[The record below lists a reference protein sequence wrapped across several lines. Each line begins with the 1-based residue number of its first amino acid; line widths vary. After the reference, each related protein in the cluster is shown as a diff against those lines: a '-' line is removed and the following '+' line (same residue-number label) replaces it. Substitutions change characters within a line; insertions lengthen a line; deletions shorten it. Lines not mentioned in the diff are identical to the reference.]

1 MTISLRNR
9 RAGAAATATALALAS
24 LAALAGTAAS
34 ASASDRPTAKAPA
47 PEAAL
52 APATATAT
60 ATEAE
65 TALAPASAAAPKAAS
80 PAASASPASPASGNP
95 ASVSALTL
103 PRPTGPYATGR
114 DTLFLTDHRRAD
126 PWVPAAGPRRLLVS
140 LHYPARPGS
149 GGEPAPY
156 MPEAEARPM
165 LAQRGLDD
173 PEWPGLVAATRTHS
187 RTAAR
192 PAPGRFPLVLL
203 SPGFGTPRA
212 TLTGLAEELA
222 SRGYVVATADHAYES
237 TGTELPD
244 GRVLPCAA
252 CDEVDAQP
260 DEAGRRRV
268 LAAVASGRAADF
280 SFLLDRLTGPRP
292 AWRHAGT
299 IDPRRVGMAGH
310 SIGGNAAASTMV
322 ADRRVDAGVTMD
334 GTFFDPLPA
343 RGLDRRPFLMLGTEA
358 GHAPGADTSW
368 DEGWDRLDGFKR
380 WLTVRD
386 SGHFTFTDTPVIGEQ
401 LGIVDPA
408 VPLSAARSTTI
419 TRAYVT
425 AFFDR
430 SLRGRPARL
439 LDGPAPAHPEVL
451 FRHP

>member
-24 LAALAGTAAS
+24 LAALAGTATPAS
-34 ASASDRPTAKAPA
+34 ASGRATTAALA
-47 PEAAL
+47 PEAA
-52 APATATAT
+52 AFSS
-60 ATEAE
+60 
-65 TALAPASAAAPKAAS
+65 ASGD
-80 PAASASPASPASGNP
+80 PAA
-95 ASVSALTL
+95 VSALTL

-114 DTLFLTDHRRAD
+114 DTLFLTDHERTD
-126 PWVPAAGPRRLLVS
+126 PWVPAAGARRLPVS

-149 GGEPAPY
+149 GGDPAPY
-156 MPEAEARPM
+156 MPETEARLM

-173 PEWPGLVAATRTHS
+173 PEWPGMVAATRTFS
-187 RTAAR
+187 RTDAR

-260 DEAGRRRV
+260 DEAGRREV
-268 LAAVASGRAADF
+268 LAAVATGRAADF

-299 IDPRRVGMAGH
+299 IDARRVGMAGH
-310 SIGGNAAASTMV
+310 SIGGNAAASTMA
-322 ADRRVDAGVTMD
+322 ADRRVDAGVNMD
-334 GTFFDPLPA
+334 GTFFDPAPA
-343 RGLDRRPFLMLGTEA
+343 RGLDRRPFLMLGTDP
-358 GHAPGADTSW
+358 GHAPGGDTSW

-386 SGHFTFTDTPVIGEQ
+386 SGHFTFTDNPAIGEQ
-401 LGIVDPA
+401 LGIVDPEA
-408 VPLSAARSTTI
+408 PLSAARSTTI

-451 FRHP
+451 FQHP

>member
-24 LAALAGTAAS
+24 LAALAGTATPAS
-34 ASASDRPTAKAPA
+34 ASGRARASG
-47 PEAAL
+47 
-52 APATATAT
+52 PATAAT
-60 ATEAE
+60 VS
-65 TALAPASAAAPKAAS
+65 APASAAALKPAS
-80 PAASASPASPASGNP
+80 PAASTPPASGDP
-95 ASVSALTL
+95 AAPSPFTL

-114 DTLFLTDHRRAD
+114 DTLFLTDHERTD
-126 PWVPAAGPRRLLVS
+126 PWVPAAGARQLLVS

-149 GGEPAPY
+149 DGDPAPY
-156 MPEAEARPM
+156 MPEAEARLM
-165 LAQRGLDD
+165 LAQRGLDA
-173 PEWPGLVAATRTHS
+173 PEWPGLVAATRTFS
-187 RTAAR
+187 RTDAR

-222 SRGYVVATADHAYES
+222 SRGYVVATADHPYES

-244 GRVLPCAA
+244 GRVLTCAA

-260 DEAGRRRV
+260 DEAARRKV
-268 LAAVASGRAADF
+268 LAAVSAGRAADF

-292 AWRHAGT
+292 VWRHAGA
-299 IDPRRVGMAGH
+299 IDARRVGMAGH
-310 SIGGNAAASTMV
+310 SIGGNAAASTMA
-322 ADRRVDAGVTMD
+322 ADPRVDAGVNMD
-334 GTFFDPLPA
+334 GTFFDPAPA
-343 RGLDRRPFLMLGTEA
+343 RGLGGRPFLMLGTDP
-358 GHAPGADTSW
+358 GHAPGAGDTSW
-368 DEGWDRLDGFKR
+368 DEGWARLDGFKR

-386 SGHFTFTDTPVIGEQ
+386 SGHFTFTDTPAIGEQ
-401 LGIVDPA
+401 LGIVDPDA
-408 VPLSAARSTTI
+408 PLSAVRSTTI

-439 LDGPAPAHPEVL
+439 LDGPSPAHPEVL
-451 FRHP
+451 FQRH

>member
-9 RAGAAATATALALAS
+9 RTGAAATATALALAS
-24 LAALAGTAAS
+24 LAALAGTVTPAS
-34 ASASDRPTAKAPA
+34 ASGRATTAASA
-47 PEAAL
+47 PEAA
-52 APATATAT
+52 AFSS
-60 ATEAE
+60 
-65 TALAPASAAAPKAAS
+65 ASGD
-80 PAASASPASPASGNP
+80 PAA
-95 ASVSALTL
+95 VSALTL

-114 DTLFLTDHRRAD
+114 DTLFLTDHERTD
-126 PWVPAAGPRRLLVS
+126 PWVPAAGARRLLVS

-149 GGEPAPY
+149 GGDPAPY
-156 MPEAEARPM
+156 MPEAEARLM
-165 LAQRGLDD
+165 LAQRGLED
-173 PEWPGLVAATRTHS
+173 PEWPGMVAATRTFS
-187 RTAAR
+187 RTDAR

-222 SRGYVVATADHAYES
+222 SRGYVVATADHPYES

-244 GRVLPCAA
+244 GRVLTCAA

-260 DEAGRRRV
+260 DEAGRREV
-268 LAAVASGRAADF
+268 LAAVSTGRAADF

-299 IDPRRVGMAGH
+299 IDARRVGMAGH
-310 SIGGNAAASTMV
+310 SIGGNAAASTMA
-322 ADRRVDAGVTMD
+322 ADRRVDAGVNMD
-334 GTFFDPLPA
+334 GTFFDPAPA
-343 RGLDRRPFLMLGTEA
+343 RGLGPRPFLMLGTDP
-358 GHAPGADTSW
+358 GHAPGGDTSW

-380 WLTVRD
+380 WLTVRE
-386 SGHFTFTDTPVIGEQ
+386 SGHFTFTDTPAIGEQ
-401 LGIVDPA
+401 LGIVDPEA
-408 VPLSAARSTTI
+408 PLSAARSTTI

-451 FRHP
+451 FQRP

>member
-1 MTISLRNR
+1 MTIFSRNR
-9 RAGAAATATALALAS
+9 PAGAASTAATAATSAALTLTALAS
-24 LAALAGTAAS
+24 LAGTA
-34 ASASDRPTAKAPA
+34 
-47 PEAAL
+47 
-52 APATATAT
+52 
-60 ATEAE
+60 
-65 TALAPASAAAPKAAS
+65 APASASGPAPTPAAALSAAPGDLAT
-80 PAASASPASPASGNP
+80 PSAP
-95 ASVSALTL
+95 SVPSVPSELAL

-114 DTLFLTDHRRAD
+114 DTLFLTDHERTD
-126 PWVPAAGPRRLLVS
+126 PWVPAAGARQLLVS

-149 GGEPAPY
+149 GGATAPY
-156 MPEAEARPM
+156 MPQEEARLM

-187 RTAAR
+187 RNDAR

-222 SRGYVVATADHAYES
+222 SRGYVVATADHPYES

-244 GRVLPCAA
+244 GRVLTCAA

-260 DEAGRRRV
+260 DDAGRRKV
-268 LAAVASGRAADF
+268 LAAVSTGRAADF

-292 AWRHAGT
+292 AWRYAGS
-299 IDPRRVGMAGH
+299 IDPHRVGMAGH
-310 SIGGNAAASTMV
+310 SIGGAAAASTMA
-322 ADRRVDAGVTMD
+322 ADRRVDAGVNLD
-334 GTFFDPLPA
+334 GTFFDPVPA
-343 RGLDRRPFLMLGTEA
+343 RGLDRRPFLMLGTDP
-358 GHAPGADTSW
+358 GHAPGAGDTSW

-386 SGHFTFTDTPVIGEQ
+386 SGHFTFTDTPAIGEQ
-401 LGIVDPA
+401 LGIVDPDA
-408 VPLSAARSTTI
+408 PLSAARSTTI

-439 LDGPAPAHPEVL
+439 LEGPTPAHPEVL
-451 FRHP
+451 FQRP

>member
-24 LAALAGTAAS
+24 LAALAGTATPAS
-34 ASASDRPTAKAPA
+34 ASGRATTAG
-47 PEAAL
+47 
-52 APATATAT
+52 PATAAT
-60 ATEAE
+60 V
-65 TALAPASAAAPKAAS
+65 LAPASAAAAVK
-80 PAASASPASPASGNP
+80 PASPTASAPPVASDP
-95 ASVSALTL
+95 AALTL

-114 DTLFLTDHRRAD
+114 DTLFLTDHERTD
-126 PWVPAAGPRRLLVS
+126 PWLPAAGARRLLVS

-149 GGEPAPY
+149 GSGPAPY
-156 MPEAEARPM
+156 MPEEEARLM

-173 PEWPGLVAATRTHS
+173 PEWPELVAATRTFS
-187 RTAAR
+187 RTDAR

-222 SRGYVVATADHAYES
+222 SRGYVVATADHPYES

-244 GRVLPCAA
+244 GRVLTCAA
-252 CDEVDAQP
+252 CDEVAAQP
-260 DEAGRRRV
+260 DDAGRRKV
-268 LAAVASGRAADF
+268 LAAVSTGRAADF

-292 AWRHAGT
+292 AWRHARA
-299 IDPRRVGMAGH
+299 IDARRVGMAGH
-310 SIGGNAAASTMV
+310 SIGGNAAASTMA

-334 GTFFDPLPA
+334 GTFFDPVA
-343 RGLDRRPFLMLGTEA
+343 VGGLDRRPFLMLGTDP
-358 GHAPGADTSW
+358 GHAPGAGDTSW
-368 DEGWDRLDGFKR
+368 DEGWARLDGFKR

-386 SGHFTFTDTPVIGEQ
+386 SGHFTFTDTPAIGEQ
-401 LGIVDPA
+401 LGIVDPDA
-408 VPLSAARSTTI
+408 PLSAARSTTI

-430 SLRGRPARL
+430 GLRGRPARL
-439 LDGPAPAHPEVL
+439 LDGPTPAHPEVL
-451 FRHP
+451 FQRP

>member
-24 LAALAGTAAS
+24 LAALAGTATPAS
-34 ASASDRPTAKAPA
+34 ASGRATTAAATVLAPGPA
-47 PEAAL
+47 AAL
-52 APATATAT
+52 K
-60 ATEAE
+60 
-65 TALAPASAAAPKAAS
+65 PASPAAALKPAS
-80 PAASASPASPASGNP
+80 PAASASPASGDLAVP
-95 ASVSALTL
+95 SALTL

-114 DTLFLTDHRRAD
+114 DTLFLTDHGRAD
-126 PWVPAAGPRRLLVS
+126 PWVPAAGARRLLVS

-149 GGEPAPY
+149 GGDPAPY
-156 MPEAEARPM
+156 MPEAEARLM

-173 PEWPGLVAATRTHS
+173 PEWPGLVAATRTFS

-260 DEAGRRRV
+260 DEAGRRKV
-268 LAAVASGRAADF
+268 LAAVATGRAADF
-280 SFLLDRLTGPRP
+280 SFLLDRLAGPRP
-292 AWRHAGT
+292 AWRHART
-299 IDPRRVGMAGH
+299 IDARRVGMAGH
-310 SIGGNAAASTMV
+310 SIGGNAAASTMA
-322 ADRRVDAGVTMD
+322 ADRRVDAGVNMD
-334 GTFFDPLPA
+334 GMFFDPVTP
-343 RGLDRRPFLMLGTEA
+343 RGLDRRPFLMLGTDP
-358 GHAPGADTSW
+358 GHAPGAGDTSW

-386 SGHFTFTDTPVIGEQ
+386 SGHFTFTDTPVIGEH
-401 LGIVDPA
+401 LGIVDPGA
-408 VPLSAARSTTI
+408 PLSAARSTTI

-451 FRHP
+451 FHRP

>member
-1 MTISLRNR
+1 MTIFPRNR

-24 LAALAGTAAS
+24 LAALAGTATPAS
-34 ASASDRPTAKAPA
+34 ASGRATTAASA
-47 PEAAL
+47 PEAA
-52 APATATAT
+52 AFSS
-60 ATEAE
+60 
-65 TALAPASAAAPKAAS
+65 ASGD
-80 PAASASPASPASGNP
+80 PAA
-95 ASVSALTL
+95 VSALTL

-114 DTLFLTDHRRAD
+114 DTLFLTDHERTD
-126 PWVPAAGPRRLLVS
+126 PWVPAAGARRLLVS

-149 GGEPAPY
+149 GGDPAPY
-156 MPEAEARPM
+156 MPEAEARLM
-165 LAQRGLDD
+165 LAQRGLED
-173 PEWPGLVAATRTHS
+173 PEWPGMVAATRTFS
-187 RTAAR
+187 RTDAR

-222 SRGYVVATADHAYES
+222 SRGYVVATADHPYES

-244 GRVLPCAA
+244 GRVLTCAA

-260 DEAGRRRV
+260 DEAGRREV
-268 LAAVASGRAADF
+268 LAAVSAGRAADF

-299 IDPRRVGMAGH
+299 IDARRVGVAGH
-310 SIGGNAAASTMV
+310 SIGGNAAASTMA
-322 ADRRVDAGVTMD
+322 ADRRVDAGANMD
-334 GTFFDPLPA
+334 GTFFDPAPA
-343 RGLDRRPFLMLGTEA
+343 RGLDRRPFLMLGTDP
-358 GHAPGADTSW
+358 GHAPGGDTSW

-401 LGIVDPA
+401 LGIVDPEA
-408 VPLSAARSTTI
+408 PLSAARSATI

-430 SLRGRPARL
+430 SLRGRPTRL
-439 LDGPAPAHPEVL
+439 LDGPTPAHPEVL
-451 FRHP
+451 FQHP

>member
-24 LAALAGTAAS
+24 LAALAGTATPAS
-34 ASASDRPTAKAPA
+34 ASGRATASG
-47 PEAAL
+47 
-52 APATATAT
+52 PATATA
-60 ATEAE
+60 
-65 TALAPASAAAPKAAS
+65 LAPVPAAAPKPAS
-80 PAASASPASPASGNP
+80 PAAPAPPDSGDPA
-95 ASVSALTL
+95 ALTL

-114 DTLFLTDHRRAD
+114 DTLFLTDHERTD
-126 PWVPAAGPRRLLVS
+126 PWVPAAGARRLLVS

-149 GGEPAPY
+149 GGDPAPY
-156 MPEAEARPM
+156 MPEAEARLM

-173 PEWPGLVAATRTHS
+173 PEWPGMVAATRAFS
-187 RTAAR
+187 RTDAR

-203 SPGFGTPRA
+203 SPGFGAPRA

-222 SRGYVVATADHAYES
+222 SRGYVVATVDHPYES
-237 TGTELPD
+237 TGTELPG
-244 GRVLPCAA
+244 GRVLTCAA
-252 CDEVDAQP
+252 CDKVDAQP
-260 DEAGRRRV
+260 DDAGRREV
-268 LAAVASGRAADF
+268 LAAVSAGRAADF

-292 AWRHAGT
+292 AWRHART
-299 IDPRRVGMAGH
+299 IDARRVGMAGH
-310 SIGGNAAASTMV
+310 SIGGNAAASTMA
-322 ADRRVDAGVTMD
+322 ADRRVDAGVNMD
-334 GTFFDPLPA
+334 GTFFDPAPA
-343 RGLDRRPFLMLGTEA
+343 RGLDRRPFLMLGTDP
-358 GHAPGADTSW
+358 GHAPGGDTSW

-401 LGIVDPA
+401 LGIVDPSA
-408 VPLSAARSTTI
+408 PLPADRSATI

-439 LDGPAPAHPEVL
+439 LEGPTPAHPEVL
-451 FRHP
+451 FQRP

>member
-1 MTISLRNR
+1 MTISLLNR
-9 RAGAAATATALALAS
+9 RAGAAATATALALA
-24 LAALAGTAAS
+24 ALAGTATPAS
-34 ASASDRPTAKAPA
+34 ASGRATAAPTTASAPEPAAALKPAAPA
-47 PEAAL
+47 A
-52 APATATAT
+52 
-60 ATEAE
+60 
-65 TALAPASAAAPKAAS
+65 
-80 PAASASPASPASGNP
+80 
-95 ASVSALTL
+95 VSALTL

-114 DTLFLTDHRRAD
+114 DTLFLTDRGRTD
-126 PWVPAAGPRRLLVS
+126 PWVPAAGARRLLVS

-149 GGEPAPY
+149 GGDPAPY
-156 MPEAEARPM
+156 MPEAEARLM

-173 PEWPGLVAATRTHS
+173 PEWPGLVAATRTFS
-187 RTAAR
+187 RTDAR

-260 DEAGRRRV
+260 DEAGRRKV
-268 LAAVASGRAADF
+268 LAAVATGRAADF

-299 IDPRRVGMAGH
+299 IDARRVGMAGH
-310 SIGGNAAASTMV
+310 SIGGNAAASTMA
-322 ADRRVDAGVTMD
+322 ADRRVKAGVNMD
-334 GTFFDPLPA
+334 GMFFDPVTA
-343 RGLDRRPFLMLGTEA
+343 HGLDRRPFLMLGTDP
-358 GHAPGADTSW
+358 GHAPGAGDTSW
-368 DEGWDRLDGFKR
+368 DEGWDRLDGLKR
-380 WLTVRD
+380 WLTVRN

-401 LGIVDPA
+401 LGIVDPGA
-408 VPLSAARSTTI
+408 PLSAARSTAI

-451 FRHP
+451 FHHP

>member
-1 MTISLRNR
+1 MTIFLRNR
-9 RAGAAATATALALAS
+9 RSWAAATATALTLAS
-24 LAALAGTAAS
+24 LAALAGTATHAS
-34 ASASDRPTAKAPA
+34 ASGRATASG
-47 PEAAL
+47 
-52 APATATAT
+52 PATAS
-60 ATEAE
+60 
-65 TALAPASAAAPKAAS
+65 TALTPAPAAVLKPAS
-80 PAASASPASPASGNP
+80 PAASASPASGDPAAP
-95 ASVSALTL
+95 AALTL

-114 DTLFLTDHRRAD
+114 DTLFLTDHGRTD
-126 PWVPAAGPRRLLVS
+126 PWVPAAGARQLLVS

-149 GGEPAPY
+149 GGATAPY
-156 MPEAEARPM
+156 MPQEEARLM

-187 RTAAR
+187 RNDAR

-222 SRGYVVATADHAYES
+222 SRGYVVATADHPYES

-244 GRVLPCAA
+244 GRVLTCAA

-260 DEAGRRRV
+260 DDAARREV
-268 LAAVASGRAADF
+268 LAAVSTGRAADF

-292 AWRHAGT
+292 AWRHAGS
-299 IDPRRVGMAGH
+299 IDAHRVGMAGH
-310 SIGGNAAASTMV
+310 SIGGAAAASTMAV
-322 ADRRVDAGVTMD
+322 DRRVDAGVNLD
-334 GTFFDPLPA
+334 GTFFDPVPA
-343 RGLDRRPFLMLGTEA
+343 RGLDRRPFLMLGTDP
-358 GHAPGADTSW
+358 GHAPGAGDTSW

-386 SGHFTFTDTPVIGEQ
+386 SGHFTFTDTPAIGEQ
-401 LGIVDPA
+401 LGIVDPDA
-408 VPLSAARSTTI
+408 PLSAARSTTI

-439 LDGPAPAHPEVL
+439 LEGPTPAHPEML
-451 FRHP
+451 FQRP